1 MIRDRHLSHSD
12 YLIQHHDIFHQAV
25 CQRVQ
30 RHLIGP
36 GVNISGNTLIFKC
49 VGIGKQGR
57 HIPAY
62 TVSANASHYRS
73 HTVSDQ
79 IAQSCF
85 RCSRMKSAFAASAHD
100 MLMTVDKSGDSSH
113 SVGINHFDLYAAAEI
128 SGQVFSYCRDLSPRI
143 RISII
148 PRYSGSYTFAFF
160 IILTIDMFH
169 PFSTEG

>member
-1 MIRDRHLSHSD
+1 M
-12 YLIQHHDIFHQAV
+12 
-25 CQRVQ
+25 Q

-49 VGIGKQGR
+49 VGLGKQGR

-100 MLMTVDKSGDSSH
+100 MLMTVDKSGNSSH
-113 SVGINHFDLYAAAEI
+113 SVCINHFDLYAAAKI
-128 SGQVFSYCRDLSPRI
+128 SGQVFSYCRDF
-143 RISII
+143 ISQDQNIL
-148 PRYSGSYTFAFF
+148 YSEIFRLIYFCVFYNLNNRHVSSLFY
-160 IILTIDMFH
+160 
-169 PFSTEG
+169 